1 MLENHGQPHPVD
13 IPITDLDE
21 ADDVIFN
28 QQLQEESSMTRDDDS
43 VKSID
48 NLDYEFV
55 DSFNRQDSLMARL
68 ASYFKPS
75 KSNYLRNYEMLN
87 ADDTGID
94 KIRDRRSIQDGR
106 QGRSLRDYKID
117 LLYNRIKKSIA
128 MGIATILI
136 LMIIAF
142 CFSRANKDSFMNS
155 KSNNKRVLSNSTHD
169 FYPTTVVIS
178 LDGFHPHYI
187 NPLLTPTLHEMMLN
201 DYGAP
206 YMIPSFPSST
216 FPNHWTLVTGLYPS
230 EHGIVGNTFFD
241 PKLDKQFV
249 NTNPK
254 QGGLD
259 PDFWQGGEPIWSTA
273 FKQGVKSAIH
283 MWPGSEVNGVGI
295 GGGPLE
301 VDRYNG
307 SEVLSSKVYRV
318 MNWLDKEDIE
328 LRPELILTYVPT
340 IDQFGHKFG
349 INGTELK
356 NALTYVDDFV
366 DLMQMELKKRNLNDI
381 VNLIIVSDHGMAPTS
396 NNRLIYLDDVV
407 DLKMIEHV
415 DGWPLFGLR
424 PLPEYSIDDIQN
436 EIMKNIEKIDP
447 QLRDHYSILRTE
459 GMPKEWQFGGK
470 EFEHKFNYRL
480 APIWI
485 IPDVGYVVTTKKQ
498 MEDNNFDYRPKGV
511 HGYNNT
517 ELLMRALFLGSG
529 PYFREKLPESHYNN
543 KIKPFPNTEVYN
555 LICDTL
561 DLIPAPNNGTSP
573 TDSMSTLLS
582 TSNLLPYDWTD
593 QLQYPNLPFEVDHV
607 VEDATYDLL
616 WKKPNREKPTTI
628 SISTNLHPYESLVS
642 EESLLSSMDI
652 EMIPKPTDLFDSEP
666 TNSQEETAHDL
677 WEEIDDKL
685 EDIQDKVGES
695 IEDTI
700 EKVEDWIHKAIG
712 NDKKADDK

>member
-13 IPITDLDE
+13 IPVTDLDE
-21 ADDVIFN
+21 VDDVIFS
-28 QQLQEESSMTRDDDS
+28 QQLQEESSTTRDDDS

-55 DSFNRQDSLMARL
+55 DGFNRQDSLMARL

-75 KSNYLRNYEMLN
+75 KSKYLRNYEMLN
-87 ADDTGID
+87 AEDTEID
-94 KIRDRRSIQDGR
+94 EIRDRRSIQDGR

-117 LLYNRIKKSIA
+117 LLYNRIKKTIA

-142 CFSRANKDSFMNS
+142 CFSRANKDLMKS
-155 KSNNKRVLSNSTHD
+155 KPNNKRVLSNSTHD

-187 NPLLTPTLHEMMLN
+187 NPALTPTLHDMMLN

-254 QGGLD
+254 KGGLD

-273 FKQGVKSAIH
+273 FKQGVNSAIH
-283 MWPGSEVNGVGI
+283 MWPGSEVSGVGI

-301 VDRYNG
+301 VDRYNA

-318 MNWLDKEDIE
+318 MNWLDKEEIE
-328 LRPELILTYVPT
+328 MRPELILTYVPT

-349 INGTELK
+349 INGTDLK

-366 DLMQMELKKRNLNDI
+366 DLMQMELKRRNLNDI

-396 NNRLIYLDDVV
+396 NHRLIYLDDVI
-407 DLKMIEHV
+407 DLKMVEHV

-424 PLPEYSIDDIQN
+424 PSPEYSTDDIQN

-447 QLRDHYSILRTE
+447 ELRDHYSILRTE

-561 DLIPAPNNGTSP
+561 DLTPAPNNGTFP
-573 TDSMSTLLS
+573 TDSVSTLLS
-582 TSNLLPYDWTD
+582 TSNLLPYGWTD

-607 VEDATYDLL
+607 VEDSTYDLL
-616 WKKPNREKPTTI
+616 WKKLNREKSTTI

-666 TNSQEETAHDL
+666 TNSHEETPHDL
-677 WEEIDDKL
+677 WDKIDDKL
-685 EDIQDKVGES
+685 EDIQDKIGES

-700 EKVEDWIHKAIG
+700 NKVNDWIHNAIG
-712 NDKKADDK
+712 NDNKADDK

>member
-13 IPITDLDE
+13 IPVTDLDE
-21 ADDVIFN
+21 TDDVIFN
-28 QQLQEESSMTRDDDS
+28 QQLHEESSTSRDDYS
-43 VKSID
+43 AESID

-55 DSFNRQDSLMARL
+55 DSFNRKDSLMSRL
-68 ASYFKPS
+68 ASYLKP
-75 KSNYLRNYEMLN
+75 KTNYLRNYEMLSVEDTEIDGVSDRPSIH
-87 ADDTGID
+87 DD
-94 KIRDRRSIQDGR
+94 R

-117 LLYNRIKKSIA
+117 LLYKRIKRTIV
-128 MGIATILI
+128 MGIMTILI

-142 CFSRANKDSFMNS
+142 CFSRKNKGSFMNS
-155 KSNNKRVLSNSTHD
+155 KSNNKRILSNSTHE
-169 FYPTTVVIS
+169 FYPTTLVIS

-187 NPLLTPTLHEMMLN
+187 NPHLTPTLHEMMLN

-241 PKLDKQFV
+241 PKLNKQFV

-273 FKQGVKSAIH
+273 FKQGVNSAIH

-307 SEVLSSKVYRV
+307 SEVLSSKVNRV
-318 MNWLDKEDIE
+318 MNWLDKDEIE
-328 LRPELILTYVPT
+328 TRPELILTYVPT

-349 INGTELK
+349 INGSDLK
-356 NALTYVDDFV
+356 SALSYVDDFV
-366 DLMQMELKKRNLNDI
+366 DLMQMELKKRNLKDI

-396 NNRLIYLDDVV
+396 NNRLLYLDDVI
-407 DLKMIEHV
+407 DMKMIEHV

-424 PLPEYSIDDIQN
+424 PSSEFSTDDIQN
-436 EIMKNIEKIDP
+436 EIIKNIENVDP
-447 QLRDHYSILRTE
+447 ALRDHYSILRTE

-470 EFEHKFNYRL
+470 EFDHKFNYRL

-498 MEDNNFDYRPKGV
+498 MEDNNFDYKPKGV

-529 PYFREKLPESHYNN
+529 PYFREKLPESLYNN

-561 DLIPAPNNGTSP
+561 DLVPAPNNGTSP
-573 TDSMSTLLS
+573 KDSISTLLS
-582 TSNLLPYDWTD
+582 SSNLLPYDWTD
-593 QLQYPNLPFEVDHV
+593 NLQYPDLPFEVEHV

-616 WKKPNREKPTTI
+616 WKKQSREKPTTI
-628 SISTNLHPYESLVS
+628 SISTNMHPYESLVS
-642 EESLLSSMDI
+642 EESLLSSMDVV
-652 EMIPKPTDLFDSEP
+652 MVPKPTDLFDSEP
-666 TNSQEETAHDL
+666 TQSGEGTSHNL

-685 EDIQDKVGES
+685 EDILDKIGESLQDTIDKV
-695 IEDTI
+695 D
-700 EKVEDWIHKAIG
+700 DWIDDALG
-712 NDKKADDK
+712 NDKIELEVK